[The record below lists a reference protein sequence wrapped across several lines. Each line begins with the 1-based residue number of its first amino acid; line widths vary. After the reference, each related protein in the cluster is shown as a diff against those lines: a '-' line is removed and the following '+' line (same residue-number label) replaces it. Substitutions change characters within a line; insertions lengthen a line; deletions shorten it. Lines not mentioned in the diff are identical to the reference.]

1 MNQKQIANAF
11 SIFIAVITVL
21 IFISQL
27 IFRNTEIFNST
38 INSQIALFNRYT
50 SIYWTA
56 FTIAVI
62 SKWIGLIK
70 NEDLDFEGSIL
81 AYLVAQLL
89 LSYYTIEWLAVTDDR
104 ITGIIT
110 LILGYLP
117 LILFI
122 IRRPIKRIDNL
133 QKTIATLESRLNDLE
148 LESNKKSN

>member
-21 IFISQL
+21 IFISQF
-27 IFRNTEIFNST
+27 IFRITEIFNQT
-38 INSQIALFNRYT
+38 ITTQITVFNRYT
-50 SIYWTA
+50 AIYCLAFSIGL
-56 FTIAVI
+56 I

-81 AYLVAQLL
+81 GYLFAQLV
-89 LSYYTIEWLAVTDDR
+89 LSYYTIEWLAVTDDSFTR
-104 ITGIIT
+104 TFT
-110 LILGYLP
+110 LIFGYLP

-122 IRRPIKRIDNL
+122 IRRPIKRIDKL
-133 QKTIATLESRLNDLE
+133 QKTITTLESRINDLE

>member
-21 IFISQL
+21 IFISQFIL
-27 IFRNTEIFNST
+27 RNTEIFNST

-50 SIYWTA
+50 SIYCVA
-56 FTIAVI
+56 FSIGII

-70 NEDLDFEGSIL
+70 NEDLDSEGSIS

-117 LILFI
+117 LIIFI

-133 QKTIATLESRLNDLE
+133 QKTIITLESRLNDLE